1 MKLMA
6 NILSI
11 QPECGELIINM
22 DLKSESVRGDL
33 GIAVEVEKYTDLKEL
48 EDMVNKK
55 DVQYEIEIKPYRK
68 KRSNDAN
75 AYMWVL
81 CDKIA
86 DIMGNGMTKEEVYRE
101 AVRKVGVFEI
111 LPIKKEA
118 ISRFIKNWC
127 RNGMG
132 WVCDNTGRS
141 KLDGFENIVAYY
153 GSSTYNTKEMSRLI
167 DYIVEEAKDYGI
179 ETLPPDKLKSLK
191 ESWRNVDETRKNKGN
206 RNTKKS

>member
-1 MKLMA
+1 MKLLA
-6 NILSI
+6 NIVSI
-11 QPECGELIINM
+11 TPECGELIIGMMLEN
-22 DLKSESVRGDL
+22 ESTKGDL
-33 GIAVEVEKYTDLKEL
+33 GIAVDVEKCMNIKEL

-55 DVQYEIEIKPYRK
+55 DVKYQIEIKPYRE

-86 DIMGNGMTKEEVYRE
+86 DVIGNGMTKEEVYRE
-101 AVRKVGVFEI
+101 AVRKVGVFDMV
-111 LPIKKEA
+111 PIKKEA
-118 ISRFIKNWC
+118 VPRFIKSWC

-141 KLDGFENIVAYY
+141 KLDGYENIVAYY

-167 DYIVEEAKDYGI
+167 DYIVEEAKDYGV
-179 ETLPPDKLKSLK
+179 ETLPPEKIKSLE
-191 ESWRNVDETRKNKGN
+191 ESWGM
-206 RNTKKS
+206 

>member
-1 MKLMA
+1 MMK
-6 NILSI
+6 ILAQITSAT
-11 QPECGELIINM
+11 PECGEMIIGM
-22 DLKSESVRGDL
+22 SLKNESTRGDL
-33 GIAVEVEKYTDLKEL
+33 GIAIDVEKCTNIKEL
-48 EDMVNKK
+48 EDMINKK
-55 DVQYEIEIKPYRK
+55 DVTYEIEIKPYK
-68 KRSNDAN
+68 EKRSNDAN

-86 DIMGNGMTKEEVYRE
+86 DVMGNGMTKEEVYRE
-101 AVRKVGVFEI
+101 AVRKVGTFEI

-127 RNGMG
+127 KNGTG

-141 KLDGFENIVAYY
+141 KLAGFENIIAYY

-191 ESWRNVDETRKNKGN
+191 ESWGI
-206 RNTKKS
+206 